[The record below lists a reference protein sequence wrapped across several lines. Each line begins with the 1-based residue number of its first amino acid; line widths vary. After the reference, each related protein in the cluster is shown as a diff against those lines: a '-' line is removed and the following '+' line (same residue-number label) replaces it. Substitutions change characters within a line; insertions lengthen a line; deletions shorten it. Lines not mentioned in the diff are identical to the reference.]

1 MVKWFHRMSKPFFD
15 KNESLDTEVGNM
27 KKLYIFLSIS
37 FLCLFLFACGS
48 VRQRVPFAP
57 SITDR
62 TAAVI
67 EIAETER
74 SKIDL
79 PPETSVTTQPQYYEV
94 VATAASSASTTPK
107 PVETE
112 APKEYFT
119 VKFVDTDGYTSISLQ
134 TVVEGGSAV
143 PPVMPEKRGDL
154 IFRGWDKDYTNIR
167 RGTIVKAI
175 YQKEWL
181 TVRFFDAD
189 ASLIKTEQVR
199 YGESATSPEMEDKPG
214 YLFDGWNTIF
224 SDVTEDMDVYAT
236 YYAVPVRKY
245 ITLSQAYEL
254 CKVTENTE
262 KLPAAAYYRRLYEN
276 VLTVG
281 RDEYAG
287 NILYGSFSDTLSVE
301 GFGFTGFEGM
311 LVLKGFDK
319 ENEVGTALRLY
330 IYVDEKQVFSA
341 ELTRPGAYKSF
352 AVDLTDAKTLTIK
365 LEPIVDN
372 FIYYQD
378 AEFIGGLVNAVL
390 YEN

>member
-1 MVKWFHRMSKPFFD
+1 MQERSR
-15 KNESLDTEVGNM
+15 EVENI
-27 KKLYIFLSIS
+27 KKLYVLLSIFL
-37 FLCLFLFACGS
+37 LCLFLLACS
-48 VRQRVPFAP
+48 STRQRVPFEP

-67 EIAETER
+67 DIAETER

-79 PPETSVTTQPQYYEV
+79 PPETSATTQPQYYEV
-94 VATAASSASTTPK
+94 VATAASAATTTKK
-107 PVETE
+107 PAVTE

-119 VKFVDTDGYTSISLQ
+119 VKFVDTDGYTSISVQ
-134 TVVEGGSAV
+134 TVVEGGSAI
-143 PPVMPEKRGDL
+143 PPTMPEKRGDL

-189 ASLIKTEQVR
+189 ATLLKTEQVR
-199 YGESATSPEMEDKPG
+199 YGESATPPEVKDKSG
-214 YLFDGWNTIF
+214 YLFDGWNALF
-224 SDVTEDMDVYAT
+224 NDVTEDLDVYAT
-236 YYAVPVRKY
+236 YYTVPVRKY
-245 ITLSQAYEL
+245 VTLPNVYEL
-254 CKVTENTE
+254 CEVAENTE
-262 KLPAAAYYRRLYEN
+262 ELPLAAYYRKLYEN

-281 RDEYAG
+281 NEDYAG
-287 NILYGSFSDTLSVE
+287 NILYGNFSDTLSIE
-301 GFGFTGFEGM
+301 GFNFTTFEGM
-311 LVLKGFDK
+311 LMLKGFGAETDAD
-319 ENEVGTALRLY
+319 VALRLTVS
-330 IYVDEKQVFSA
+330 VDGKQMFQA
-341 ELTRPGAYKSF
+341 ELTRSGAYKSF

-378 AEFIGGLVNAVL
+378 AVFIGGLVNAVL